1 MGAQRSVSTI
11 SGHGVH
17 NEDLESSRM
26 SSSRRYSSEPAEP
39 EAFTQRFDRF
49 YTRFTNAYDA
59 LVKVGPF
66 WKSWLAH
73 ALPNIRGPRVLEVSC
88 GTGYLLTKYA
98 GEVDASAIDLNA
110 KMVEMTSENLRKA
123 GLTADV
129 QQADVE
135 ALPYANESF
144 DTVLNTMA
152 FSGYPN
158 SQAALTEIARV
169 LKPGGRLVLID
180 VGYPDD
186 DNRLGTLLTELW
198 RKSGD
203 LIRDMDALFQEA
215 GLEYRKEP
223 IGGFGSVHLY
233 VAAKPSETAET

>member
-1 MGAQRSVSTI
+1 MQ
-11 SGHGVH
+11 
-17 NEDLESSRM
+17 L
-26 SSSRRYSSEPAEP
+26 SRRYSSEPAEP
-39 EAFTQRFDRF
+39 DAFTKRFDRF
-49 YTRFTNAYDA
+49 YTRFASVYDA

-66 WKSWLAH
+66 WKRWLAR
-73 ALPNIRGPRVLEVSC
+73 ALPHIRGPRVLEVSC

-110 KMVEMTSENLRKA
+110 KMVELTKENLRRSQ
-123 GLTADV
+123 LTANV

-135 ALPYANESF
+135 ALPYTDESF

-158 SQAALTEIARV
+158 GQEALAEMTRV

-180 VGYPDD
+180 IGYPDD
-186 DNRLGTLLTELW
+186 DDKLGALLTELW

-203 LIRDMDALFQEA
+203 LIRDMEALLGEA
-215 GLEYRKEP
+215 GLDYWKEP
-223 IGGFGSVHLY
+223 IGGSGSVHLY
-233 VAAKPSETAET
+233 VATKR